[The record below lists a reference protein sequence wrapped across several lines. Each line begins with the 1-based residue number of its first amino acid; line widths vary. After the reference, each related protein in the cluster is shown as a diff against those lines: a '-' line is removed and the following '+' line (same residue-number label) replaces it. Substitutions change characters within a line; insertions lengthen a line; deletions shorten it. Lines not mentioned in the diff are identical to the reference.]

1 MIDISSKI
9 KTERIAK
16 AQASV
21 EISPET
27 LKIIKE
33 GRVPK
38 GDVFEVSRATSILS
52 AKKTSE
58 ILPFCHNIPI
68 EWVDVKF
75 EIKNNSILI
84 ETTVKSVSK
93 TGCEMEALFAASV
106 CALNIYDMLKPID
119 KQIRITDI
127 KIVEKKGGKS
137 DFVEEIPE
145 NFKSAV
151 LVISDSVY
159 SGKKQDKS
167 GKIIVEKL
175 KEIGIKSVE
184 YKIVPD
190 EADQIS
196 KEILN
201 WCDRGFDLILTTGG
215 TGLSPR
221 DTTPEAVKPLIE
233 KEIPAIM
240 EASRAYGQERTP
252 YSMLSRGIAGVRG
265 KTLIITLPGSSR
277 GAEESMN
284 SLFPYVLHI
293 FRMMKMGKHKES

>member
-1 MIDISSKI
+1 MIDISGKI

-21 EISPET
+21 EFSPET

-33 GRVPK
+33 GKVPK
-38 GDVFEVSRATSILS
+38 GDIFEVSRATSILS

-75 EIKNNSILI
+75 EIKNNCILI
-84 ETTVKSVSK
+84 ETTVKSVAK

-175 KEIGIKSVE
+175 KQIGIESIE

-196 KEILN
+196 KEIFA
-201 WCDRGFDLILTTGG
+201 WCDRGFDLVLTTGG

-277 GAEESMN
+277 GVEESMN

-293 FRMMKMGKHKES
+293 FRMMRMGKHKES